1 MSMLY
6 KYLFRNEFGTRIDK
20 LVPEEDPIWNL
31 KDRSRFFYQ
40 KNSLVVMYIKNDDNG
55 FCFDIMA
62 FAFDTIGDSYSE
74 ESVSRKSK
82 E

>member
-1 MSMLY
+1 
-6 KYLFRNEFGTRIDK
+6 
-20 LVPEEDPIWNL
+20 
-31 KDRSRFFYQ
+31 
-40 KNSLVVMYIKNDDNG
+40 MYIKNDDNG